1 MIRFWFRYKPIML
14 IHWIFSTW
22 LGSFSL
28 FLLLPFV
35 LAISV
40 HMQPNLTLF
49 PYLLLSSSPP
59 QIRTICP
66 WTKGI
71 LKCSTTEHGSFVR
84 LCSVCP
90 PISLSTTW
98 RIWPFRLL
106 GPELVLYGLISLK
119 MELKGYGPNELLA
132 SWVNPIW
139 EYIYI

>member
-1 MIRFWFRYKPIML
+1 MIQFWFRYKPIML

-71 LKCSTTEHGSFVR
+71 LKCSTTEHGSFVQ
-84 LCSVCP
+84 
-90 PISLSTTW
+90 
-98 RIWPFRLL
+98 
-106 GPELVLYGLISLK
+106 LVLYARQSVFQPLGGFDHSGFWAQNWYCMGSFLWRWYW
-119 MELKGYGPNELLA
+119 KGMGRMNF
-132 SWVNPIW
+132 
-139 EYIYI
+139 